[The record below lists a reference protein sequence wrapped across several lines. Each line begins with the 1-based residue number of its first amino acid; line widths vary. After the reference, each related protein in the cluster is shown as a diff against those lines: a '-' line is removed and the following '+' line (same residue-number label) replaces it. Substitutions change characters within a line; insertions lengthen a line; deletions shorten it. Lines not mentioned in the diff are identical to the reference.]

1 MIAILG
7 AGSLGRLWA
16 ASLPPGQVAFV
27 PRPGADHATLDQ
39 PVSYRFQPPDG
50 NTRSVIVP
58 WLKPEQAPTL
68 SLVTTKAGDTLNAL
82 LPTLPAWPHS
92 CPVVLF
98 QNGLGS
104 QQQVADH
111 FPERPILAA
120 TTTDGANRPEPDRL
134 VHAGRGETWVGPMT
148 ANAGALLEEVV
159 TTLSQ
164 SGFAVQGTPDILPRL
179 WQKLIVNAGINPFT
193 ALLDCPNGAIL
204 DAPFYQQW
212 IAPLCGEISALLPAA
227 GQPAQSAQ
235 ELQARIETVA
245 QATAANTSSMRAD
258 VLAGRPTEIEFI
270 NGYLARLGQQLG
282 IDTPV
287 NRMLTE
293 RVQQLTS

>member
-27 PRPGADHATLDQ
+27 PRPGANRVSLNP
-39 PVSYRFQPPDG
+39 PVRYRFQATDG
-50 NTRSVIVP
+50 SARDVTVP
-58 WLKPEQAPTL
+58 WLPPDQLPTL
-68 SLVTTKAGDTLNAL
+68 CLVTTKAGDTLNAL
-82 LPTLPAWPHS
+82 TPVLPTLGD

-111 FPERPILAA
+111 WPDHAILAA

-148 ANAGALLEEVV
+148 QSAGALLETVV
-159 TTLSQ
+159 TALNR
-164 SGFAVQGTPDILPRL
+164 SGLVVQGTPDILPRL

-204 DAPFYQQW
+204 QAPFYRQW
-212 IAPLCGEISALLPAA
+212 IQPLCREISALLPAA
-227 GQPAQSAQ
+227 GQPGQSA
-235 ELQARIETVA
+235 EALQARIEAVA

-258 VLAGRPTEIEFI
+258 VLAGRPTEINFI